1 MSHRNAAAQLLRLVN
16 ALLDFSRLEAGR
28 AQASFEPV
36 DLPALT
42 ADLASNFRSLCEKA
56 GLRLEVDC
64 PPLPAGQGAY
74 VDRDMWEKIVLNLLS
89 NAFKFTI
96 HGGIEMG
103 LAAQDGKAVL
113 TVRDTG
119 IGIPSKELPRMFERF
134 HRIEHSGG
142 RTHEGTGIGLALVH
156 ELTKLHGGT
165 VSVESIAGKGSTFT
179 VGIPLGSAHLD
190 PHQVVSAPVA
200 SNPITSAAFVE
211 EAMRWLPDAPT
222 QPPEVPGLYSRTTYE
237 IGPAAAP
244 EKPPRAGEPVRA
256 GGKEAYILWAD
267 DNAEDAGLQVAGLLS
282 TRFGAEVL
290 SPTESSA
297 APALAR
303 ARQARISF

>member
-1 MSHRNAAAQLLRLVN
+1 
-16 ALLDFSRLEAGR
+16 
-28 AQASFEPV
+28 
-36 DLPALT
+36 
-42 ADLASNFRSLCEKA
+42 
-56 GLRLEVDC
+56 
-64 PPLPAGQGAY
+64 
-74 VDRDMWEKIVLNLLS
+74 MWEKIVLSLLS

-119 IGIPSKELPRMFERF
+119 IGIASKELPRMFERF
-134 HRIEHSGG
+134 HGSN
-142 RTHEGTGIGLALVH
+142 TAADAHEGTGIGLALVH

-222 QPPEVPGLYSRTTYE
+222 QTPEVPGF
-237 IGPAAAP
+237 
-244 EKPPRAGEPVRA
+244 V
-256 GGKEAYILWAD
+256 
-267 DNAEDAGLQVAGLLS
+267 
-282 TRFGAEVL
+282 
-290 SPTESSA
+290 
-297 APALAR
+297 
-303 ARQARISF
+303 